1 MFSRSNDENVKTMV
15 NEIFKKLNGYEVEKS
30 DYHLNHDEKSDKKN
44 VEKSSKRVQPVKN
57 YHSHQNVNIFSNE
70 MKMINSDKY
79 EKQNSDRI
87 EKK

>member
-1 MFSRSNDENVKTMV
+1 MKTYV

-30 DYHLNHDEKSDKKN
+30 DCQLDKESKIEEKKP
-44 VEKSSKRVQPVKN
+44 KRNQPVKN
-57 YHSHQNVNIFSNE
+57 YHSHQNVNIFSKE
-70 MKMINSDKY
+70 LKAINSDKL

>member
-1 MFSRSNDENVKTMV
+1 MFSSSTNENVKTYV
-15 NEIFKKLNGYEVEKS
+15 NEIFKKLNGLEAEKS
-30 DYHLNHDEKSDKKN
+30 DYPLNLEEKNEKKS
-44 VEKSSKRVQPVKN
+44 VEKKSKRNQPVKN

-70 MKMINSDKY
+70 MKVINSDKY